1 MIALEHPVLHDQQ
14 QQQQQQPT
22 PPPQE
27 QEQEQDQ
34 EKEKEKEEQHHQNHD
49 HKHEQEKQSP
59 MPTPVAAL
67 SAHAD
72 HALEL
77 AKVPPP
83 LPCPLT
89 RSVTALTCFP
99 SLPRPTPHP
108 PTHPRC
114 QHDNHP
120 LPSVTDALSQASAL
134 PPLDLPSSAAVALSS
149 ADPNASQVADSADL
163 PMSPPPDATA
173 PAHEPEP
180 TTSETIPTES
190 PPSDAAAAAAAASS
204 SSATGDSGLD
214 AAAAMKRATWTSGSQ
229 ASLPRAF
236 NRFSTIPSSPSL
248 SSTSRTSRRTSMVPL
263 ARRVEDGPPMPI
275 SAITSAVRSTNPI
288 LEEILHS
295 IKLLNDNDESLV
307 VLDLKDCNMVT
318 LAHGTALAD
327 AIAVNTHLKEL
338 NLCNAQVAT
347 STASELAATL
357 RTNKSLEILN
367 LESNNIG
374 PLGIKHLA
382 EALAYND
389 TLLELRLINQKQ
401 AAGIDA
407 EQTFARSL
415 QKNETIVKIGLQF
428 RDAASRNAVDRMIMR
443 NKDKA
448 RRMRLAL
455 AQDKS

>member
-1 MIALEHPVLHDQQ
+1 MIALEHPVLHDQQQQ

-27 QEQEQDQ
+27 QEQEQ
-34 EKEKEKEEQHHQNHD
+34 EKEEQHHQNHD

-77 AKVPPP
+77 TK
-83 LPCPLT
+83 
-89 RSVTALTCFP
+89 
-99 SLPRPTPHP
+99 
-108 PTHPRC
+108 
-114 QHDNHP
+114 HDNHP

-190 PPSDAAAAAAAASS
+190 PPSDAAAAAASS

-347 STASELAATL
+347 STASELAAAL